1 MDLINKIILEW
12 SYRTKKGYP
21 DLNNEDDLR
30 VFQNTFGFDLIA
42 EQEKEE
48 EETKQEDTNILL

>member
-30 VFQNTFGFDLIA
+30 VFQSTFGFDLIA

-48 EETKQEDTNILL
+48 EETKEEDTNILL